1 MKEISESPRMKGRQV
16 EQRQEQREIGQ
27 HLREARH
34 DVGQAHDGQ
43 IVVADVADLVGQ
55 HAGKLVEREAAQ
67 QSFRHSDHGL
77 LGRAGGEGVERHAR
91 DDVDPRRSGQLSAIA
106 EHIDDVQD
114 GPAVAGVERARAIH
128 AHQHFGRQARRKGVD
143 DADGDQRDRHAHP
156 APDEPG
162 GEPGQQTQ
170 AADQQHRMQR
180 IARLVG
186 ALAVGIEKRC
196 HEPPS
201 PPAGRA
207 GQARG
212 SIKRNRATSKGMRA
226 GPSPRGRALEAQN
239 FSATTASASGR
250 AGLGEAQTTSSTS
263 SARSTVAKRTSM
275 ACRMKSSRR
284 M

>member
-1 MKEISESPRMKGRQV
+1 MKGRQV

-34 DVGQAHDGQ
+34 DVGQAHDGE
-43 IVVADVADLVGQ
+43 IVVADVADLVRQ

-77 LGRAGGEGVERHAR
+77 LGGAGGEGVERHAR
-91 DDVDPRRSGQLSAIA
+91 DDVDPRRSGQLCAVA
-106 EHIDDVQD
+106 EHIGDVQD
-114 GPAVAGVERARAIH
+114 GPAVAGVERARPIH
-128 AHQHFGRQARRKGVD
+128 AHQHFGRQARREGVD

-186 ALAVGIEKRC
+186 ALAVGIEKRR

-201 PPAGRA
+201 PPAVRA

-212 SIKRNRATSKGMRA
+212 SIKRNRATGKGMRLHRLAA
-226 GPSPRGRALEAQN
+226 GRSTAQN

-250 AGLGEAQTTSSTS
+250 AGSGAAHTTRSTS